1 MPKQLVFHNTPA
13 LSETNWSQLRFLL
26 VEDNEDHQWL
36 MSAVLKDTGVE
47 VTVVER
53 GEDALELVAASL
65 DTDHPFD
72 LILMDI
78 RLPTIDGHEATRR
91 VRLAGYKGPIV
102 AITAG
107 AMEGEVEAC
116 FESGCN
122 VCVSK
127 PFDRAGLRDALAGV
141 LPRTV
146 TEK

>member
-1 MPKQLVFHNTPA
+1 M
-13 LSETNWSQLRFLL
+13 
-26 VEDNEDHQWL
+26 EDNEDHQWL

-65 DTDHPFD
+65 ETDHPFD

-78 RLPTIDGHEATRR
+78 RLPTIDGYEATRR
-91 VRLAGYKGPIV
+91 LRRRATSGRLSQSRP
-102 AITAG
+102 G

-116 FESGCN
+116 LESGCN

-141 LPRTV
+141 LSRTV
-146 TEK
+146 TEE